1 MSALAKTPVRA
12 STRLPLLDALR
23 TVAAIGVML
32 YHVADA
38 FGPSRLFARTYLF
51 VDLFFL
57 LSGFVLT
64 LAAEPSMAG
73 RPALAFVRARL
84 RRLWPLVALGT
95 LAGAL
100 AFLPGG
106 SAGQIGR
113 LTLLGLMMLPQ
124 LQQGFAIFPL
134 NGPQWSLLWELAVN
148 ALHAAVLHRLSE
160 RQLLGIVGLAGIAL
174 VIAIFVVGGC
184 TMGPNAEYW
193 WLAAPRV
200 LWAYGLGIWF
210 ARKWRQRGPVPL
222 ADWRVA
228 LFAPLA
234 ALLVLPWLPLGQASG
249 DAVAVLVVLP
259 ALFWVAANAVPPAA
273 VGPILQRIGAISFPL
288 YALHEP
294 VLVAASFISER
305 PEAKLIAAGLALL
318 LAASAARYAP
328 FLGPAPQPGRPRQ
341 VLPAGAA

>member
-1 MSALAKTPVRA
+1 MPR
-12 STRLPLLDALR
+12 RLPLLDALR

-38 FGPSRLFARTYLF
+38 FGPTRLFARTYLF

-64 LAAEPSMAG
+64 LAAEPGMAS
-73 RPALAFVRARL
+73 RPPLAFVRARL

-106 SAGQIGR
+106 TPGQVGR
-113 LTLLGLMMLPQ
+113 LALMGLMMLPQ

-160 RQLLGIVGLAGIAL
+160 RQLLSVVAVAGLGLAAAIA
-174 VIAIFVVGGC
+174 VVGGC

-200 LWAYGLGIWF
+200 VWAYGLGIWL
-210 ARKWRQRGPVPL
+210 ARVWRRRGPVPL

-228 LFAPLA
+228 LIAPLA
-234 ALLVLPWLPLGQASG
+234 ALLVLPWVPLGQALG
-249 DAVAVLVVLP
+249 DAVAVFVILP

-273 VGPILQRIGAISFPL
+273 AGPALQRIGAISFPL

-294 VLVAASFISER
+294 VLVAASFVSER
-305 PEAKLIAAGLALL
+305 PEAKLMAAGLALL
-318 LAASAARYAP
+318 LAALAARFLP
-328 FLGPAPQPGRPRQ
+328 FLGPATRAEART
-341 VLPAGAA
+341 ARIAAA